1 LIKSQLLYQLSY
13 GEFLSRQRYKK
24 IIKFAEMIEKEH
36 KDDSALRV
44 NKGIDQPS
52 ALNPEAARK
61 FRDSIPKELDAAA
74 YVEGIREGKRSLLSK
89 AITLV
94 ESSLPRHQELAQQ
107 IIGACVPLSGKSVRV
122 GITGV
127 PGVGKSTFIESL
139 GKFLTAQGNK
149 IAVLAIDPSSQRTK
163 GSILGD
169 KTRMEDL
176 ANDPNAFIRP
186 SSSKGTLG
194 GVARNTRES
203 IILCEAAGFN
213 IIFVETVGVGQ
224 SETAVH
230 SMVDFFL
237 LLMLA
242 GAGDELQGIK
252 RGIMEMADAIV
263 INKADGDN
271 IRKAELAAMEY
282 KNALHLFPPAL
293 SGWIPRV
300 MTASSVEGKSIPE
313 TWKMV
318 EKFIET
324 TKSSGYF
331 EVRRKEQALQAF
343 TDTVEET
350 IRQKFYHNT
359 VISKQLS
366 SIQQEILSGRIS
378 PYAAARKLIETYL
391 GK

>member
-1 LIKSQLLYQLSY
+1 
-13 GEFLSRQRYKK
+13 
-24 IIKFAEMIEKEH
+24 MIDEENL
-36 KDDSALRV
+36 DDSALHV
-44 NKGIDQPS
+44 NEGIDQPS
-52 ALNPEAARK
+52 AMNPEAARK
-61 FRDSIPKELDAAA
+61 FKDSLPGDLDAEA
-74 YVEGIREGKRSLLSK
+74 YIAGIREGKRSLLSK

-94 ESSLPRHQELAQQ
+94 ESALPRHQILAQE
-107 IIGACVPLSGKSVRV
+107 IIAGCIPFSGKSMRV

-127 PGVGKSTFIESL
+127 PGVGKSTFIETL
-139 GKFLTAQGNK
+139 GKYLTSHGNR

-169 KTRMEDL
+169 KTRMEEL

-203 IILCEAAGFN
+203 IILCEAAGYN

-224 SETAVH
+224 SEIAVH

-271 IRKAELAAMEY
+271 VKKAELAAREY
-282 KNALHLFPPAL
+282 KNALHLFPASR
-293 SGWIPRV
+293 SGWIPIV
-300 MTASSVEGKSIPE
+300 LTASSTNGNGIAE
-313 TWKMV
+313 TWEMV
-318 EKFIET
+318 EKFTNI
-324 TKSSGYF
+324 SSESGFF
-331 EVRRKEQALQAF
+331 EIRRKEQALQAF
-343 TDTVEET
+343 TDTIEET
-350 IRQKFYHNT
+350 IRQRFYQRKE
-359 VISKQLS
+359 VKDQLETL
-366 SIQQEILSGRIS
+366 QQDILSGKIS
-378 PYAAARKLIETYL
+378 PYAAAKKII
-391 GK
+391 GS